1 MKPVPKKRQRCSQEP
16 PEVKKRILIIDDDP
30 VAACLLRD
38 YLRNEKGFEVF
49 TAETGAEGIRAAVE
63 HVPDLVMLDSR
74 LVDMSGLEAHEILR
88 QDPATKDIPVIYSSS
103 FLTLRTIEQATMK
116 GAKGFISK
124 PFTPSEI
131 YTKVATAL
139 SSP

>member
-1 MKPVPKKRQRCSQEP
+1 MKPVPKKRQRSGHKP
-16 PEVKKRILIIDDDP
+16 PEVKTKLLIIDDDP
-30 VAACLLRD
+30 VSACLLRD
-38 YLRNEKGFEVF
+38 YLGKVKGFEVL
-49 TAETGAEGIRAAVE
+49 TAETGIEGIRMAVE
-63 HVPDLVMLDSR
+63 HVPDLILVDFR
-74 LVDMSGLEAHEILR
+74 LVDMSGLEVHEHLR
-88 QDPATKDIPVIYSSS
+88 QNPTTKDIPVIYSSS
-103 FLTLRTIEQATMK
+103 FLTLRTIEQATRK